1 MLGFPTDKGNIDNR
15 AGFLALTLRDT
26 LADVVTVKTWLD
38 SKQDADLTGLG
49 YSSGEVTT
57 LRAAFTDMAKLASIA
72 RGQEVQA
79 AASDFFWNAK
89 HLTGLS

>member
-1 MLGFPTDKGNIDNR
+1 MLGFPTDKNNIDSR

-26 LADVVTVKTWLD
+26 LADIVNVKTWLD
-38 SKQDADLTGLG
+38 TQQDADLTALG
-49 YSSGEVTT
+49 YSAAEVTL
-57 LRAAFTDMAKLASIA
+57 LRASFVDMFNLANIA
-72 RGQEVQA
+72 HGQGTQP